1 MIGYDPFD
9 KEAEEDKPLLYAQL
23 IGYIDMSG
31 DNEDMTRI
39 LDSIEIVRG
48 YLQLQKLNDM
58 SDVDAKK
65 LLIDLF
71 LDKVIVTDQHL
82 DIKLSSDA
90 ITNMLQK

>member
-1 MIGYDPFD
+1 
-9 KEAEEDKPLLYAQL
+9 
-23 IGYIDMSG
+23 MS
-31 DNEDMTRI
+31 E
-39 LDSIEIVRG
+39 
-48 YLQLQKLNDM
+48 KKK
-58 SDVDAKK
+58 KK